1 MNLELSVQQIRYK
14 LVEELQDGSRLGS
27 PKINTF
33 IQNLEDSDTSG
44 GINLEE
50 LRNAIYKYNR
60 STQSVNNKID
70 STTLQ
75 NIEKNWLNSG
85 AEIDKPVI
93 DPKLVDLA
101 KKSTLPM
108 FTSNGFLNGSL
119 GVFGKK
125 TLNNGFRI
133 GSLGVF
139 EKKTLDNGKTIYFFI
154 TADHCLDEKDEQN
167 LTVKLPDGK
176 SSKLNILK
184 QTGKGIE
191 NIANDAAIGY
201 FISDNASIPSVPLS
215 KESGKLGDTVINTGY
230 PSLGGDTTAYENLR
244 PATDS
249 IDIVEQL
256 GVQIVDSGK
265 LKSVNANNNY
275 NADMIAIGGQSG
287 SPLFRINDNKLEIIG
302 LASRGHH
309 GTYDPKTGILTYPS
323 GPSIPYAPFINIDKG
338 QKPFIA
344 GTDSDSSYT
353 AIKAPDYPD
362 LEKLIDDTIKEENKK

>member
-14 LVEELQDGSRLGS
+14 LVETLQDGSRLGS

-33 IQNLEDSDTSG
+33 IHNLEDSDKSG

-50 LRNAIYKYNR
+50 LKKAIDKYNR

-70 STTLQ
+70 SITLK

-93 DPKLVDLA
+93 DPLLADLA

-108 FTSNGFLNGSL
+108 LKSNGFRS
-119 GVFGKK
+119 
-125 TLNNGFRI
+125 

-154 TADHCLDEKDEQN
+154 TADHCLEEKDEQN

-184 QTGKGIE
+184 QTGKGME

-215 KESGKLGDTVINTGY
+215 KEAGKLGDTVINAGY
-230 PSLGGDTTAYENLR
+230 PYLEGNTTAYENLR

-249 IDIVEQL
+249 IGIEQQTGL
-256 GVQIVDSGK
+256 QIVDSGK
-265 LKSVNANNNY
+265 LKSINANNSY
-275 NADMIAIGGQSG
+275 NADMISIGGQSG
-287 SPLFRINDNKLEIIG
+287 SPLFRINNNKLEIIG
-302 LASRGHH
+302 LASRSQH
-309 GTYDPKTGILTYPS
+309 GTYDPKTGTLTYPS
-323 GPSIPYAPFINIDKG
+323 GPNVPYTPFINIDKD

-344 GTDSDSSYT
+344 GSDSDSSYT
-353 AIKAPDYPD
+353 AIKASDYPD
-362 LEKLIDDTIKEENKK
+362 LEKLIEDTIEKENKK